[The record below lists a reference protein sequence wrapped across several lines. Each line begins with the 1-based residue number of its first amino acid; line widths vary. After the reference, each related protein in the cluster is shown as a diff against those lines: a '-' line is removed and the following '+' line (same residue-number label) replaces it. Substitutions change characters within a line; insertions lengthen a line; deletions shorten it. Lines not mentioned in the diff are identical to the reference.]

1 MPTCLLVQPI
11 HHKGIDVLLSA
22 GLEIR
27 QASASTMDVVAREI
41 VGCVA
46 AITRNA
52 GLNRAAM
59 QAAPDLRVLG
69 NHGIGTDPVDV
80 AYASEIGLPIIFTP
94 YGNVQSVA
102 ELALSQMLAI
112 ARRTHESDRAV
123 RSGNYDYRYSR
134 DFIELQGK
142 TLAVIGFGRIGRRTA
157 EVAKAAFGMRVVA
170 YDPYLSATAIEA
182 AGAEKGDDLGAVLA
196 AADVVSLHLQL
207 TPETRNILDKER
219 LAQMKPGAMLVN
231 TARGALVDPEALVE
245 ALQSG
250 HLRGAA
256 MDVFEVE
263 PLPVDHPFAKEDR
276 LILSPHIGGATEECL
291 ERTAVQ
297 TAEQVVDVLEGRKPA
312 HLVNPDVWERRRSSA
327 A

>member
-1 MPTCLLVQPI
+1 M
-11 HHKGIDVLLSA
+11 
-22 GLEIR
+22 E
-27 QASASTMDVVAREI
+27 VVAKEI

-52 GLNRAAM
+52 GLDRAAM
-59 QAAPDLRVLG
+59 QAATELKVLG

-112 ARRTHESDRAV
+112 ARRTREADRAV

-157 EVAKAAFGMRVVA
+157 EVAKGAFGMRVVA
-170 YDPYLSATAIEA
+170 YDPYLPADAIEA
-182 AGAEKGDDLGAVLA
+182 AGAEKGDDLDAVLG

-207 TPETRNILDKER
+207 TPETRNILDKDR

-231 TARGALVDPEALVE
+231 TARGALVDPDALVG

-256 MDVFEVE
+256 MDVFEIE

-312 HLVNPDVWERRRSSA
+312 HMVNPDVWERRRLSA

>member
-157 EVAKAAFGMRVVA
+157 EVVKAAFGMRVVA

>member
-27 QASASTMDVVAREI
+27 QASASTMDVVEKEI
-41 VGCVA
+41 AGCVA

-59 QAAPDLRVLG
+59 QAATELEVLG

-102 ELALSQMLAI
+102 ELALGQMLAI
-112 ARRTHESDRAV
+112 ARRTREADRAV
-123 RSGNYDYRYSR
+123 RAGNYDYRYSR

-157 EVAKAAFGMRVVA
+157 EVAKGAFGMRVVV
-170 YDPYLSATAIEA
+170 YDPYLPADAIEA
-182 AGAEKGDDLGAVLA
+182 AGAEKGKDLESVLGV
-196 AADVVSLHLQL
+196 ADVVSLHLQL
-207 TPETRNILDKER
+207 TPETRNILDKQR

-231 TARGALVDPEALVE
+231 TARGALVDPDALVD

-256 MDVFEVE
+256 MDVFEIE

-276 LILSPHIGGATEECL
+276 LILSPHIGGATDECL

-312 HLVNPDVWERRRSSA
+312 HLVNPDVWERRRLSA

>member
-1 MPTCLLVQPI
+1 M
-11 HHKGIDVLLSA
+11 
-22 GLEIR
+22 
-27 QASASTMDVVAREI
+27 
-41 VGCVA
+41 
-46 AITRNA
+46 
-52 GLNRAAM
+52 
-59 QAAPDLRVLG
+59 
-69 NHGIGTDPVDV
+69 
-80 AYASEIGLPIIFTP
+80 
-94 YGNVQSVA
+94 A

-112 ARRTHESDRAV
+112 ARRTREADRAV

-157 EVAKAAFGMRVVA
+157 EVAKGAFGMRVVA
-170 YDPYLSATAIEA
+170 YDPYLSAAAIEA
-182 AGAEKGDDLGAVLA
+182 AGAEKGEDLGAVLGV
-196 AADVVSLHLQL
+196 ADVVSLHLQL
-207 TPETRNILDKER
+207 TPETRSILDKER

-231 TARGALVDPEALVE
+231 TARGALVDPDALVD
-245 ALQSG
+245 ALKSG

-256 MDVFEVE
+256 MDVFEIE

-312 HLVNPDVWERRRSSA
+312 HLVNPDVWERRRLSA

>member
-1 MPTCLLVQPI
+1 
-11 HHKGIDVLLSA
+11 
-22 GLEIR
+22 
-27 QASASTMDVVAREI
+27 MDVVAKEI

-52 GLNRAAM
+52 GLDRTAM
-59 QAAPDLRVLG
+59 QAASDLRVLG

-80 AYASEIGLPIIFTP
+80 AYAGEIGLPIIFTP

-112 ARRTHESDRAV
+112 ARRTREADRAV
-123 RSGNYDYRYSR
+123 RSGDYDYRYSR

-157 EVAKAAFGMRVVA
+157 EVAKGAFGMRVVV
-170 YDPYLSATAIEA
+170 YDPYLPADVVAA
-182 AGAEKGDDLGAVLA
+182 AGAEKGEDLAAVLG

-207 TPETRNILDKER
+207 TPETRNILDRER

-231 TARGALVDPEALVE
+231 TARGALVDPDALVD

-263 PLPVDHPFAKEDR
+263 PLPLDHPFAKEDR

-291 ERTAVQ
+291 ERTAMQ

-312 HLVNPDVWERRRSSA
+312 HLVNPDVWERRRLSA

>member
-27 QASASTMDVVAREI
+27 QASASTMDVVAKEI

-52 GLNRAAM
+52 GLSREAM
-59 QAAPDLRVLG
+59 QAATELKVLG

-80 AYASEIGLPIIFTP
+80 TYASEIGLPIIFTP

-112 ARRTHESDRAV
+112 ARRTREADRAV

-157 EVAKAAFGMRVVA
+157 EVAKGAFGMRVVA
-170 YDPYLSATAIEA
+170 YDPYLSAAAIEA
-182 AGAEKGDDLGAVLA
+182 AGAEKGEDLGAVLGV
-196 AADVVSLHLQL
+196 ADVVSLHLQL
-207 TPETRNILDKER
+207 TPETRSILDKER

-231 TARGALVDPEALVE
+231 TARGALVDPDALVD
-245 ALQSG
+245 ALKSG

-256 MDVFEVE
+256 MDVFEIE

-312 HLVNPDVWERRRSSA
+312 HLVNPDVWERRRLSA